1 MPTLRQYFALC
12 AVAVA
17 TACSDAP
24 PSAPRLAPSDAPSI
38 RSLRTPDRY
47 VALGTSISMGWAS
60 NGVYYGSQLT
70 SWPALLA
77 FGTVTPMT
85 LPLIQSPGC
94 ISPLISPL
102 GAGKRLSGESAA
114 GSTTCANNVFG
125 VSLPTRNLGL
135 ASAIAIDVLQS
146 TPEAVAS
153 SYPWFRRVLP
163 PNTTAIAAAV
173 AQQPTFVSVELGGN
187 EVLKATSGL
196 FALGVTVVPFPFFA
210 GPYSAILD
218 AVGTTHAKAVL
229 VGLIEDARHIP
240 ALRRGDEIWSNRGEF
255 AALHV
260 TVSNDCDGS
269 PNYIN
274 VSIKSLN
281 LAFAG
286 AAAAAQNQP
295 NPVFSCADI
304 PGTPDLVMTPADI
317 DASNALMGQMSAFVQ
332 QQATA
337 RGYAYF
343 PLGALFDRPDIKGS
357 APYSVVM
364 QLTSSS
370 PYGPYTSLDG
380 VHPNAVGQAVLAFAA
395 AKAINAK
402 YGDLELHARAP
413 SLADQM
419 TITLAPSAAMEMA
432 KRVARERAG
441 EQLSA
446 CSMPGGCFLS
456 GDRKMR

>member
-1 MPTLRQYFALC
+1 
-12 AVAVA
+12 
-17 TACSDAP
+17 
-24 PSAPRLAPSDAPSI
+24 
-38 RSLRTPDRY
+38 
-47 VALGTSISMGWAS
+47 
-60 NGVYYGSQLT
+60 
-70 SWPALLA
+70 
-77 FGTVTPMT
+77 
-85 LPLIQSPGC
+85 
-94 ISPLISPL
+94 
-102 GAGKRLSGESAA
+102 
-114 GSTTCANNVFG
+114 
-125 VSLPTRNLGL
+125 
-135 ASAIAIDVLQS
+135 
-146 TPEAVAS
+146 
-153 SYPWFRRVLP
+153 
-163 PNTTAIAAAV
+163 
-173 AQQPTFVSVELGGN
+173 
-187 EVLKATSGL
+187 
-196 FALGVTVVPFPFFA
+196 
-210 GPYSAILD
+210 
-218 AVGTTHAKAVL
+218 
-229 VGLIEDARHIP
+229 
-240 ALRRGDEIWSNRGEF
+240 
-255 AALHV
+255 
-260 TVSNDCDGS
+260 
-269 PNYIN
+269 
-274 VSIKSLN
+274 
-281 LAFAG
+281 
-286 AAAAAQNQP
+286 
-295 NPVFSCADI
+295 
-304 PGTPDLVMTPADI
+304 MTPADI